1 MGSWKKRTW
10 WYMFENWWKK
20 LKETSLYNE
29 NSYETLLNLRNS
41 SRYLFSRNGDERTTI
56 IDNDNGI
63 TYEISRAS
71 DHFVFFIL
79 NQIKELETPSF
90 IKHNINFRF
99 RRFNETE
106 NNFLKKLNASTGFLT
121 LEINPIEKTKI
132 KTYENLASSFLFTLS
147 YNLGTS
153 IIELKSIDEFSMPER
168 H

>member
-1 MGSWKKRTW
+1 M
-10 WYMFENWWKK
+10 
-20 LKETSLYNE
+20 
-29 NSYETLLNLRNS
+29 
-41 SRYLFSRNGDERTTI
+41 
-56 IDNDNGI
+56 
-63 TYEISRAS
+63 
-71 DHFVFFIL
+71 